1 MRNYIAFPK
10 LGLEFNINPVAFT
23 LGGITVRWY
32 GIIIALALII
42 GAFFCTRLAK
52 KEGLDPDIITDIV
65 LVGAPLG
72 IVCARLYYVFFN
84 WEQYKGDLL
93 SIFAIWNGGIAIY
106 GAIIGAVLG
115 AYIYLK
121 VKKLNVLKVFD
132 ICIFGLL
139 IGQIIGRWGNF
150 VNAEAYGSITKLPW
164 GMIINNPLSTEMV
177 HPAFLYESLW
187 NLLGF
192 TGLLIYRKH
201 KKFDGEIFLLYIA
214 WYGIGRCWIE
224 GLRTDSLMFLGTR
237 VSQLVAVLT
246 ATVSVVWWMILRVG
260 TRKQN

>member
-1 MRNYIAFPK
+1 MTNYIAFPK

-23 LGGITVRWY
+23 IGGITVRWY
-32 GIIIALALII
+32 GIIIALALVL
-42 GAFFCTRLAK
+42 GALFCVRLAK

-72 IVCARLYYVFFN
+72 IICARLYYVIFN

-106 GAIIGAVLG
+106 GAIIGAVVG
-115 AYIYLK
+115 AYIYLR

-150 VNAEAYGSITKLPW
+150 VNTEAYGSITELPW
-164 GMIINNPLSTEMV
+164 GMVVKNPESALTV
-177 HPAFLYESLW
+177 HPTFLYESLW
-187 NLLGF
+187 NLVGF
-192 TGLLIYRKH
+192 IGLLIYRKH
-201 KKFDGEIFLLYIA
+201 KKSDGEIFLLYIA
-214 WYGIGRCWIE
+214 WYGIGRFWIE

-246 ATVSVVWWMILRVG
+246 ATAAIVWWLVLRFKKM
-260 TRKQN
+260 RK